1 MKIPIE
7 HLASLAR
14 LSLSDKES
22 ELFGTQIESI
32 LEYIDKLN
40 ELDTEN
46 VEPTSHVIEIN
57 NVLREDIRRESLSR
71 EDALMNAPDRTAKF
85 FRVPKII
92 E

>member
-22 ELFGTQIESI
+22 ELFGPQIESI

-71 EDALMNAPDRTAKF
+71 EDALINAPDRTAKF